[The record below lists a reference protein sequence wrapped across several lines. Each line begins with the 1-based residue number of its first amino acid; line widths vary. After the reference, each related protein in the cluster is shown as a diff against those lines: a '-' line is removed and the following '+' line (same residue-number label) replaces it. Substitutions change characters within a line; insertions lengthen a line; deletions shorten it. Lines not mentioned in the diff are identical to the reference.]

1 MGSLFLC
8 SSGERFFV
16 PSVDYRPRRAQARSS
31 LTEGHRRRRRAAGL
45 TGAGGARDWRVW
57 DEAGAAAV
65 GRT

>member
-8 SSGERFFV
+8 SSAERFFV

-31 LTEGHRRRRRAAGL
+31 LTEGHRQRRRAAGL
-45 TGAGGARDWRVW
+45 TAASAARDWRVW
-57 DEAGAAAV
+57 DEAGAAVV